1 MPLYHVQPHQLP
13 QVWDRAAPL
22 LQKYID
28 LEPDFITIEQLEY
41 FIRIGKMQLLVWD
54 EPDEGITGA
63 AAVEFIDYPQY
74 RVGHGAVL
82 GGKNV
87 VKPHVLKEL
96 LAWMK
101 ANGATVAQCWC
112 RDELVP
118 MYKKMGMTETHHVMR
133 MKI

>member
-1 MPLYHVQPHQLP
+1 MPLYQITPNQLP
-13 QVWDRAAPL
+13 QIWHVAAPL
-22 LQKYID
+22 LQKAID
-28 LEPDFITIEQLEY
+28 IEPDFITIDQVEY
-41 FIRIGKMQLLVWD
+41 SIRTGKMFLLVWD
-54 EPDEGITGA
+54 EPEEGITGA
-63 AAVEFIDYPQY
+63 AAVEFIDYPRY
-74 RVGHGAVL
+74 RVGHGTLL

-118 MYKKMGMTETHHVMR
+118 MYKKMGMEETHHVMR
-133 MKI
+133 IKL

>member
-1 MPLYHVQPHQLP
+1 MPLHYVHPNHLP
-13 QVWDRAAPL
+13 AVWDKAAPL
-22 LQKYID
+22 LQKSID
-28 LEPDFITIEQLEY
+28 IEPDFITIEQVEY
-41 FIRIGKMQLLVWD
+41 AIRTGKMSLLVWN

-63 AAVEFIDYPQY
+63 AAVEFIDYPRY
-74 RVGHGAVL
+74 RVGHGTLL

-101 ANGATVAQCWC
+101 SNGATVAQCWC

-118 MYKKMGMTETHHVMR
+118 MYKKMGMEETHHVMR
-133 MKI
+133 MKL

>member
-1 MPLYHVQPHQLP
+1 MPLHYVHPNQLP
-13 QVWDRAAPL
+13 AVWDKAAPL
-22 LQKYID
+22 LQKSID
-28 LEPDFITIEQLEY
+28 VEPDFITIEQVEY
-41 FIRIGKMQLLVWD
+41 AIRTGKMSLLVWN

-63 AAVEFIDYPQY
+63 AAVEFIDYPRY
-74 RVGHGAVL
+74 RVGHGTLL

-118 MYKKMGMTETHHVMR
+118 MYKKMGMEETHHVMR
-133 MKI
+133 MKL

>member
-1 MPLYHVQPHQLP
+1 MPLHYVPPNQLP
-13 QVWDRAAPL
+13 MVWEKAAPL
-22 LQKYID
+22 LQKSID
-28 LEPDFITIEQLEY
+28 VEPDFMTIEQVEY
-41 FIRIGKMQLLVWD
+41 AIRTGKMHLLVWD

-63 AAVEFIDYPQY
+63 AAVEFIDYPRY
-74 RVGHGAVL
+74 RVGHGTLL

-96 LAWMK
+96 VAWMK

-118 MYKKMGMTETHHVMR
+118 MYKKMGMEETHHVMR

>member
-1 MPLYHVQPHQLP
+1 MPLHYIPPHQLP
-13 QVWDRAAPL
+13 EVWEQAAPL
-22 LQKYID
+22 LQKFID
-28 LEPDFITIEQLEY
+28 IEPDFITIEQLEY
-41 FIRIGKMQLLVWD
+41 FIRTGKMFLLVWN
-54 EPDEGITGA
+54 EPGEGITGA

-96 LAWMK
+96 IAWMK

>member
-13 QVWDRAAPL
+13 QVWDKASPL

-41 FIRIGKMQLLVWD
+41 FIRTGKMCLLVWD
-54 EPDEGITGA
+54 EPEEGITGA

-96 LAWMK
+96 MAWMK

>member
-1 MPLYHVQPHQLP
+1 LP
-13 QVWDRAAPL
+13 AVWDKAAPL
-22 LQKYID
+22 LQKSID
-28 LEPDFITIEQLEY
+28 IEPDFITIEQVEY
-41 FIRIGKMQLLVWD
+41 AIRTGKMSLLVWN

-63 AAVEFIDYPQY
+63 AAVEFIDYPRY
-74 RVGHGAVL
+74 RVGHGTLL

-101 ANGATVAQCWC
+101 SNGATVAQCWC

-118 MYKKMGMTETHHVMR
+118 MYKKMGMEETHHVMR
-133 MKI
+133 MKL

>member
-1 MPLYHVQPHQLP
+1 MPLHYIPPNQLP
-13 QVWDRAAPL
+13 TVWDIAAPL
-22 LQKYID
+22 LQKSID
-28 LEPDFITIEQLEY
+28 TEPDFITIEQVEY
-41 FIRIGKMQLLVWD
+41 AIRVGKMFLLVWE

-63 AAVEFIDYPQY
+63 AAVEFIDYPRY
-74 RVGHGAVL
+74 RVGHGTLL

-101 ANGATVAQCWC
+101 SNGATVAQCWC

-118 MYKKMGMTETHHVMR
+118 MYKKMGMEETHHVMR
-133 MKI
+133 IKL

>member
-1 MPLYHVQPHQLP
+1 MPLYHVQPYQLP
-13 QVWDRAAPL
+13 QVWDKAAPL
-22 LQKYID
+22 LQKYIE

-41 FIRIGKMQLLVWD
+41 FIRTGKMCLLVWD
-54 EPDEGITGA
+54 EPEEGITGA

-96 LAWMK
+96 MAWMK

-118 MYKKMGMTETHHVMR
+118 MYKKMGMEETHHVMR